1 MSDSTSAVYHGL
13 ENLVLDPI
21 GVSLQATIGD
31 EQTAYKDPEKQE
43 RISLFESRTIDIWES
58 DEGANVFHRNYPI
71 SRRLPEDLFEPFH
84 PQVPK
89 GHRLAMRLLLTR
101 PVLGSNQYARIDD
114 LGPVWNRQINYLPFT
129 AAEMQRLI
137 RQWDLN
143 PEYVWMRLNSRE
155 VGNFY
160 RKTSWNFDLENPE
173 AQRMGKFVLSH
184 KHTPDLVMSKLSFT
198 KAKAIE

>member
-1 MSDSTSAVYHGL
+1 MSVSTNAVFNGL
-13 ENLVLDPI
+13 EDFVLDPI
-21 GVSLQATIGD
+21 GVALQATIGD
-31 EQTAYKDPEKQE
+31 EQTAYNDPEKQE
-43 RISLFESRTIDIWES
+43 RYSFFEARTIDIWES
-58 DEGANVFHRNYPI
+58 DENADVFHRTYPI

-84 PQVPK
+84 PQVPR
-89 GHRLAMRLLLTR
+89 GQRLAMRLLLTR

-114 LGPVWNRQINYLPFT
+114 LGPVGDRQINYLPFT
-129 AAEMQRLI
+129 ASEIQRLI

-173 AQRMGKFVLSH
+173 AQRMGKLIHALSQPL
-184 KHTPDLVMSKLSFT
+184 TSLPRKL
-198 KAKAIE
+198 KL